1 MYVPAATLMV
11 IVVALG
17 RPAARPP
24 SAPCT
29 VRKLA
34 VLLWPPSTVTL
45 AALRV
50 GAARVVNFQ
59 VATVLRLESPLN
71 ATPVKVPVIE
81 VVGMA
86 T

>member
-1 MYVPAATLMV
+1 MV
-11 IVVALG
+11 IVVAVG

-24 SAPCT
+24 RAPCR

-34 VLLWPPSTVTL
+34 VLLWAPSTVTL

-59 VATVLRLESPLN
+59 VATVLRLERPLN
-71 ATPVKVPVIE
+71 ATPVKVPVME